1 MFEKAQT
8 YKEKRRELW
17 PLLLDFQQEWD
28 LHFLPF
34 FEGIRFPI
42 EKSIYVERIGFAVDD
57 GNFSEAEIAL
67 VQMKRTYPDDKDTL
81 QAERY
86 LENAYKRIFDGG
98 LHNLPD
104 EELLHRFM
112 FPQNQLERLQ
122 ASAALGNIAKWGS
135 LHLVKKET
143 LKITRSTTDFLDRA
157 VFGNTEEQQEMTDL
171 IYRLWSLAVPALL
184 DALDS
189 DDSTRIAFA
198 GERLLYMRNE
208 EIVMAMIEKA
218 RVASNDAKRA
228 ELVGLLTRMNE
239 PCAPVMHFREC
250 LPDEQ
255 LQELYTRLV
264 APALQELTSP

>member
-1 MFEKAQT
+1 
-8 YKEKRRELW
+8 
-17 PLLLDFQQEWD
+17 
-28 LHFLPF
+28 
-34 FEGIRFPI
+34 
-42 EKSIYVERIGFAVDD
+42 
-57 GNFSEAEIAL
+57 
-67 VQMKRTYPDDKDTL
+67 
-81 QAERY
+81 
-86 LENAYKRIFDGG
+86 
-98 LHNLPD
+98 
-104 EELLHRFM
+104 
-112 FPQNQLERLQ
+112 
-122 ASAALGNIAKWGS
+122 
-135 LHLVKKET
+135 
-143 LKITRSTTDFLDRA
+143 
-157 VFGNTEEQQEMTDL
+157 MTDL